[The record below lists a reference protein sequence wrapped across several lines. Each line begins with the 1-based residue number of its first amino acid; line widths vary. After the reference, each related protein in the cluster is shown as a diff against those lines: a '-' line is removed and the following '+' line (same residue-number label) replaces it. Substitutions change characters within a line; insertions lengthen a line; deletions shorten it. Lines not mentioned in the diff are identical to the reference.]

1 VAGDVDSP
9 LRLVVGDEELLV
21 SRAVGEVVSRARAR
35 DPQCDVRDLQAA
47 EVTPGDL
54 FDLLSPS
61 LFGDRRV
68 VVLRA
73 VHEAKPELVEALR
86 RYVAEPAADVALV
99 AVHPGGARGK
109 GVLEAFRAAGAVVVE
124 CVKLTRADERLAF
137 VRAEA
142 ARAGGT
148 ITPDAA
154 AVLLDSVGTDLRELA
169 TACAQLVAD
178 TGGRVDAAAVTRYHR
193 GRAEVTGFAVADRA
207 VIGDVPGALE
217 ALRWALAIGVAH
229 VLVADAL
236 AEGVRSIAR
245 VSSAAG
251 AHPTRDTA
259 ARWESPGTGGGRAN
273 PYALASALGMPPWKV
288 KRAQS
293 QSRGW
298 TEQGLSRALRLVA
311 ELNAGV
317 KGVAADP
324 GYALEAAIRD
334 IAAARALRT

>member
-1 VAGDVDSP
+1 VTAVAESP
-9 LRLVVGDEELLV
+9 LRLVLGDEELLV
-21 SRAVGEVVSRARAR
+21 SRAVSEVVSAARA
-35 DPQCDVRDLQAA
+35 DDAECDVRDLVAS

-54 FDLLSPS
+54 FDLLGPS

-73 VHEAKPELVEALR
+73 AHEAKADVVEGLR
-86 RYVAEPAADVALV
+86 RYVADPAEGVTLV
-99 AVHPGGARGK
+99 LVHPGGARGK
-109 GVLEAFRAAGAVVVE
+109 ALLDAFRTAGAAVVE
-124 CVKLTRADERLAF
+124 CARLTRADERITF

-154 AVLLDSVGTDLRELA
+154 ALLVDSVGTDLRELA
-169 TACAQLVAD
+169 TACGQLVAD
-178 TGGRVDAAAVTRYHR
+178 TGGRVDGAAVTRYHR

-207 VIGDVPGALE
+207 VVGDVAGALE

-236 AEGVRSIAR
+236 ADGVRSVAR
-245 VSSAAG
+245 VSSA
-251 AHPTRDTA
+251 
-259 ARWESPGTGGGRAN
+259 GRAN
-273 PYALASALGMPPWKV
+273 PHALATALGMPPWKV
-288 KRAQS
+288 RRAQS
-293 QSRGW
+293 QARGW
-298 TEQGLSRALRLVA
+298 TEHGLSTALRVVA
-311 ELNAGV
+311 DLNAGV

-334 IAAARALRT
+334 IAAARALRA

>member
-1 VAGDVDSP
+1 VASDADAP

-21 SRAVGEVVSRARAR
+21 SRAVGEVVSAARAVDR
-35 DPQCDVRDLQAA
+35 QSDVRDVQAS
-47 EVTPGDL
+47 EVVPGDL

-68 VVLRA
+68 VVLRGA
-73 VHEAKPELVEALR
+73 HEAKADLVEGLR
-86 RYVAEPAADVALV
+86 RYAADPAPDVTLV
-99 AVHPGGARGK
+99 VLHPGGARGK
-109 GVLEAFRAAGAVVVE
+109 AVLEVFRRAGAVVVE
-124 CVKLTRADERLAF
+124 CAKLTRADERQAF

-148 ITPDAA
+148 ITPDAV

-169 TACAQLVAD
+169 TACGQLVAD
-178 TGGRVDAAAVTRYHR
+178 SGGRVDAAAVNRYYR

-207 VIGDVPGALE
+207 VVGDVPGALE

-236 AEGVRSIAR
+236 ADGVRSVAR
-245 VSSAAG
+245 VSSA
-251 AHPTRDTA
+251 
-259 ARWESPGTGGGRAN
+259 GRAN
-273 PYALASALGMPPWKV
+273 PYALASSLGMPPWKV

-298 TEQGLSRALRLVA
+298 TEQGLSAALRVVA
-311 ELNAGV
+311 GLNAGV

-324 GYALEAAIRD
+324 AYALETAIRD
-334 IAAARALRT
+334 IAAARSARV